1 MSTLDLTAGSRR
13 VRGLALI
20 NIRLLL
26 RNRLATFY
34 AFALPLLPLA
44 LLLAEDPDDP
54 RSGLATVATVLT
66 MALLFPVYYNL
77 LSVVVTR
84 RDELVLKRLRT
95 GEVRDGEI
103 LLSLALPGVGI
114 AVLICLVAMVV
125 TPLLGFAA
133 PANPAFMLVGML
145 VGLLRLRCAGP
156 VDRGLDPQR
165 RGRPAHQCS
174 GARADLGGALPGL
187 RARLGARLGGGAPRG
202 RGRGGRAGGVVRP
215 RRRRLAPLAA
225 GDVHRRRLRGW
236 PCSSAGRSWAS
247 GSPFGRCPGS
257 RVRDHGVASVRRG
270 SERIGDMPRPTASL
284 RWADRTPIER
294 VRLYTVGSL
303 YVLVVLSWPLRSSAP
318 CRPCPAGAWT
328 SSSCCWPWSWWPA
341 GWSPCT
347 RSCGAASHAGPDA
360 WRSGSCSVARSS
372 GRRSRGRDRPKSG
385 FAITLLV
392 VFALAW
398 GLGGMDDRRVWWA
411 LVAVS
416 VVLAWS
422 TSRALG
428 AAAFAAVAAAF
439 LVFTVRSSLWLLGV
453 VEEVEAGR
461 HIGAALAVAEERLRF
476 SRDVHD
482 VLGRRLSEIAVQAEL
497 ASAYVVRGDG
507 RAAGTLAD
515 VRATAHT
522 ALREARELARGYR
535 PVDLGQELEGAAAL
549 LRSAG
554 IEIRADLDGLPQPW
568 AEPVARV
575 VREAVTNVL
584 RHSRATWVSISYDD
598 GVVAVRNDG
607 VIGPV
612 GSGGSGLVGLGELVA
627 PLRARLDATSD
638 GDHFELRVVPE
649 EGP

>member
-1 MSTLDLTAGSRR
+1 
-13 VRGLALI
+13 
-20 NIRLLL
+20 
-26 RNRLATFY
+26 
-34 AFALPLLPLA
+34 
-44 LLLAEDPDDP
+44 
-54 RSGLATVATVLT
+54 
-66 MALLFPVYYNL
+66 
-77 LSVVVTR
+77 
-84 RDELVLKRLRT
+84 
-95 GEVRDGEI
+95 
-103 LLSLALPGVGI
+103 
-114 AVLICLVAMVV
+114 
-125 TPLLGFAA
+125 
-133 PANPAFMLVGML
+133 
-145 VGLLRLRCAGP
+145 
-156 VDRGLDPQR
+156 
-165 RGRPAHQCS
+165 
-174 GARADLGGALPGL
+174 
-187 RARLGARLGGGAPRG
+187 
-202 RGRGGRAGGVVRP
+202 
-215 RRRRLAPLAA
+215 
-225 GDVHRRRLRGW
+225 
-236 PCSSAGRSWAS
+236 
-247 GSPFGRCPGS
+247 
-257 RVRDHGVASVRRG
+257 
-270 SERIGDMPRPTASL
+270 MPRPTASL

-303 YVLVVLSWPLRSSAP
+303 LFLFVLLIALALGGALSSLPGPGLDVFVVLLAVVLVAGGLVALHAVLQRGEPR
-318 CRPCPAGAWT
+318 RPGRLAIGLLLGGAFVGQAVAWT
-328 SSSCCWPWSWWPA
+328 
-341 GWSPCT
+341 
-347 RSCGAASHAGPDA
+347 
-360 WRSGSCSVARSS
+360 
-372 GRRSRGRDRPKSG
+372 RPSESG

-411 LVAVS
+411 VVAVS
-416 VVLAWS
+416 PVLAWS
-422 TSRALG
+422 TSRELG
-428 AAAFAAVAAAF
+428 DAAGAAVAAACT
-439 LVFTVRSSLWLLGV
+439 VFTVRSSLWLLGV

-461 HIGAALAVAEERLRF
+461 RAGAALAVAEERLRF

-497 ASAYVVRGDG
+497 ARAYVVRGDE
-507 RAAGTLAD
+507 RAAGTLSE

-584 RHSRATWVSISYDD
+584 RHSRATWVSITYHD

-649 EGP
+649 ERP